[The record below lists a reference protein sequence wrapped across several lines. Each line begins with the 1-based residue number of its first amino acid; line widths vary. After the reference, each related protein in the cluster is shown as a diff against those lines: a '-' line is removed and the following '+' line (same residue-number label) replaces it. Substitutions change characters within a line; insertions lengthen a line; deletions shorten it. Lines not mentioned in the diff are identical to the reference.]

1 MKQKGVNELE
11 RKQRKEE
18 GPKEEE
24 RELLGMNS
32 AKYGDGEEEK
42 KKEEEEEV
50 RRQKAKKEK
59 KECFRD

>member
-1 MKQKGVNELE
+1 MKEE
-11 RKQRKEE
+11 RKEE

-42 KKEEEEEV
+42 KKKGG
-50 RRQKAKKEK
+50 RMKKRGEAN
-59 KECFRD
+59 